1 MAWIVLLANL
11 QQPSKDG
18 KIPTMKTAFIF
29 PGQGSQS
36 VGMLASAAERWPIV
50 EQTFSEASNVLGYD
64 LWRLCQKGPAEELN
78 QTAVTQPA
86 LLTASVALW
95 RQWFVAGGGKPH
107 FVAGHSLGEYSALVA
122 AESLDFLEAIKLVRL
137 RGELMQEAVPA
148 GEGKMA
154 AILGLEDQD
163 VTDACA
169 EAANGDVVS
178 AVNFNAPG
186 QVVIAGAAA
195 AVERAIEACK
205 ARGARKAMPLPVSVP
220 SHCALMNGAAEELA
234 KALDEVTF
242 NDAVIPVVQNV
253 TAAGGQDSDVLKGN
267 LVRQLYSPVL
277 WTDSVRK
284 LVEEGVQVAVECGA
298 GKVLAGLAKR
308 IDRNVS
314 VYGIEDPDALA
325 KALEAFGQ
333 K

>member
-1 MAWIVLLANL
+1 
-11 QQPSKDG
+11 
-18 KIPTMKTAFIF
+18 MKSAFIF

-36 VGMLASAAERWPIV
+36 VGMLATAAENWPII
-50 EQTFSEASNVLGYD
+50 EKTFSEASDVLGYD
-64 LWRLCQKGPAEELN
+64 LWHLCQHGPADDLN
-78 QTAVTQPA
+78 QTTVTQPA

-95 RQWFVAGGGKPH
+95 RQWFVAGGKAPDY
-107 FVAGHSLGEYSALVA
+107 VAGHSLGEYSALVA
-122 AESLDFLEAIKLVRL
+122 AESLNFFDAIKLVQL
-137 RGELMQEAVPA
+137 RGELMQTAVPA

-154 AILGLEDQD
+154 AIIGLEDDD
-163 VTDACA
+163 VTAACA

-186 QVVIAGAAA
+186 QVVIAGSAA

-220 SHCALMNGAAEELA
+220 SHCALMKGAAEELA
-234 KALDEVTF
+234 TALDNVDF

-253 TAAGGQDSDVLKGN
+253 TASVAQDSDTLKSN
-267 LVRQLYSPVL
+267 LVKQLYSPVL
-277 WTDSVRK
+277 WTDTVRK
-284 LVEEGVQVAVECGA
+284 LVANDVKVAVECGA

-308 IDRNVS
+308 IDRDLS

-325 KALEAFGQ
+325 KASEAFGQ
-333 K
+333 KG